1 MAGQFKFSVES
12 EQQYIRSL
20 PSVAELTLGQQIVA
34 EHCSVM
40 MEWGK
45 RNNALEIYDYYR
57 RLADVISDQD
67 LAPLVCPLIF
77 RGQQLIH
84 DFHSSSTSVV
94 ERHTQPLRKER

>member
-1 MAGQFKFSVES
+1 MAGLF
-12 EQQYIRSL
+12 QYEEEKRFIQSL
-20 PSVAELTLGQQIVA
+20 PSVKELTLGQEIVA

-77 RGQQLIH
+77 RGQQLIQN
-84 DFHSSSTSVV
+84 FHNSKTVVV
-94 ERHTQPLRKER
+94 ERHTQPLRRE